1 MNSPTNETGN
11 KKFQFKDRLKS
22 FRNAFTGLFFLF
34 RSEHNARIHLA
45 VLIVVIL
52 AGIFLRINTRD
63 WISIAFAAGLV
74 LSGKS
79 GAVDRLMGN
88 GMVFNIIAAVVLG
101 GIGLT
106 GGKGNLIG
114 ALGGVLFFSVMT
126 SVLSWFEVN
135 AFAIRT
141 VTGFIILFVIILDAL
156 KTKIRYFR
164 YEKY

>member
-1 MNSPTNETGN
+1 MNSPANETGN

-74 LSGKS
+74 LSGECFNT
-79 GAVDRLMGN
+79 AVEYLSD
-88 GMVFNIIAAVVLG
+88 IISPGYNEKIRRAKDVAAAGVL
-101 GIGLT
+101 ISAVMSI
-106 GGKGNLIG
+106 LIG
-114 ALGGVLFFSVMT
+114 IAVFLPK
-126 SVLSWFEVN
+126 
-135 AFAIRT
+135 
-141 VTGFIILFVIILDAL
+141 ILKLL
-156 KTKIRYFR
+156 N
-164 YEKY
+164 